1 MDTSPTPTAPG
12 WPFRRYFWISVA
24 AAVLLSLTMLNTGW
38 MFDDYVWLGVWDNL
52 PQPTPLANTHFDVYR
67 TATGIPEHTSQMAHA
82 GIFPWYVE
90 PGVKLAFFRPLGSA
104 LFGLDHLL
112 YNRVAV
118 AYHVHSLLWYVGLVA
133 LVALLFRRI
142 LPTGIAGLAL
152 VLFAVN
158 GSHGAAVG
166 WLSYRVL
173 LVSMLFAV
181 LGFWLHIEWRE
192 RQRKGALAGSLIAF
206 ALGLASAET
215 TLIMIPYVL
224 AYEAFAGPGKPS
236 ERLKALIPFS
246 ALMAAFL
253 TMYKVLGY
261 GAARQDTHLDLAGAP
276 VQWFLAMF
284 ERVPAAIAGLT
295 LSAPNDYI
303 LDPSYVGTFQVLG
316 LVGLVFFALL
326 LWGVWPLV
334 EPAERKTLKW
344 LLVGSFASTWLGSSP
359 LAGARTLI
367 VPSLGMAVA
376 LAVILRAAW
385 QGRALKPRAGAVLAG
400 AAVMAV
406 IHIAGAPYVWW
417 QTATVYS
424 EVDAMSKRVHDRY
437 TEAFDLKQLPGQR
450 VVVLNAPNGTVGIYG
465 SVQWWS
471 TGMPLPRNWWVLSY
485 KSGEQHVTRTGP
497 NSLELSLPKGQH
509 YLNLL
514 EERIYRGKNWP
525 VKQGQEFDVGGM
537 KARIEEAD
545 AEGPTRISFTFDV
558 PLDDP
563 SLKLV
568 HWRNRKVVPW
578 VPPALGGAPS
588 VVNALNSP
596 N

>member
-1 MDTSPTPTAPG
+1 
-12 WPFRRYFWISVA
+12 
-24 AAVLLSLTMLNTGW
+24 MLNTGW

-52 PQPTPLANTHFDVYR
+52 PQPAPLANTHFDVYR
-67 TATGIPEHTSQMAHA
+67 TATGIPEHTAQMAHA
-82 GIFPWYVE
+82 GIFPWFVE

-133 LVALLFRRI
+133 LVAVLFRRI

-326 LWGVWPLV
+326 LWGVWPQV

-344 LLVGSFASTWLGSSP
+344 LLVGSLASTWLGSSP

-385 QGRALKPRAGAVLAG
+385 RGRALKPRAGAVLAG

-417 QTATVYS
+417 QTATLYS
-424 EVDAMSKRVHDRY
+424 EVDAMFKRVHDRY
-437 TEAFDLKQLPGQR
+437 TEAFDLKQLPEQR

-509 YLNLL
+509 YLNIL

-568 HWRNRKVVPW
+568 QWRNRKVVPW

-596 N
+596 E